1 MTCPQKHVANKLQ
14 LNYIPEKALSYS
26 SRDGSMK
33 SITVLFYLLAISCQL
48 YSQKSRA
55 YQILDNKQ
63 FIYTW
68 YQTSM
73 QINDSGL
80 VLARYVVVPKIRK
93 GLIKKISRLKKA
105 EWMELIK
112 DSTTDWAANLY
123 LYALY
128 KKDASQLIDIPD
140 PVQYWR
146 SCCKKAD
153 QIYWDKILPDK
164 QEGVFRPTLTQ

>member
-1 MTCPQKHVANKLQ
+1 
-14 LNYIPEKALSYS
+14 
-26 SRDGSMK
+26 MK
-33 SITVLFYLLAISCQL
+33 SITVLFCLLAISCQL

-55 YQILDNKQ
+55 YHILNNEK

-73 QINDSGL
+73 QVTDSGV

-93 GLIKKISRLKKA
+93 GLIKKISRLHKA

-112 DSTTDWAANLY
+112 DSTTDWAANLF

-128 KKDASQLIDIPD
+128 KKDGSQLIDIPN

-146 SCCKKAD
+146 SCCKEAD
-153 QIYWDKILPDK
+153 QMYWDKILPDR
-164 QEGVFRPTLTQ
+164 QEGVIQPSLIP